1 MQQKI
6 LVKQAWLDAGLYRST
21 DPKLAAFLKHV
32 EEAVTDCW
40 LELIR
45 EVREHYP
52 ECKEQIVTPI
62 WDTGDKLLRLHVIRA
77 ADPESEEDV
86 AIFQRLVQRPN
97 RRGNDW
103 EQQALMG
110 VAQRRGLFVK

>member
-1 MQQKI
+1 MHQKT

-40 LELIR
+40 LELLQ

-62 WDTGDKLLRLHVIRA
+62 WDTGNKFLRLHIIRA

-86 AIFQRLVQRPN
+86 AIFRRLVQGPN
-97 RRGNDW
+97 THGDDV
-103 EQQALMG
+103 ELHALLR
-110 VAQRRGLFVK
+110 VAQRRGLSVG

>member
-1 MQQKI
+1 MQQKT
-6 LVKQAWLDAGLYRST
+6 LVKQAWLDANLYYSN

-32 EEAVTDCW
+32 EESAIDCW
-40 LELIR
+40 PELIR

-97 RRGNDW
+97 TRGDDW
-103 EQQALMG
+103 ELQALMR
-110 VAQRRGLFVK
+110 VAQRRGL